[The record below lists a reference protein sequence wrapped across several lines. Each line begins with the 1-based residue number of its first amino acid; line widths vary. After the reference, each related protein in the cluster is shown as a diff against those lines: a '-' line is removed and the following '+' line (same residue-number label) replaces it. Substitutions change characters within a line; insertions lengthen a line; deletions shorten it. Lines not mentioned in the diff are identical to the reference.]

1 MTDDVFSFDAFLN
14 KNGGKRPS
22 TNSIKDKFLK
32 EVEEESIETLNEPQS
47 QEKEEEDLE
56 DIKKP
61 EFDSEQ
67 PVTQMDKKLF
77 SLDQGSHNKK
87 EVVEEYDDEDEV
99 IEITNENSSF
109 QNVEEDDDFYKL
121 YQDKNEEFS
130 CDIMIEGSS
139 PEETYAR
146 IILESEN
153 WSLVFP
159 GEIRNGK
166 CIVPIKKLNILK
178 EGEIGNIKLEVVAE
192 GNLFIP
198 WEDKFKVKLSKKVTV
213 NINESRKPVKKPIIS
228 NKIGVRVNV
237 K

>member
-1 MTDDVFSFDAFLN
+1 MTDDVFSFDDFLN
-14 KNGGKRPS
+14 KNGGKKPS
-22 TNSIKDKFLK
+22 TNSIKDKFLEEVEQESIEMLK
-32 EVEEESIETLNEPQS
+32 ESQKQEEEEKEEVEVKSTEGVSKPKVEEVEEE
-47 QEKEEEDLE
+47 
-56 DIKKP
+56 
-61 EFDSEQ
+61 
-67 PVTQMDKKLF
+67 
-77 SLDQGSHNKK
+77 
-87 EVVEEYDDEDEV
+87 EDEE
-99 IEITNENSSF
+99 EITNENAF
-109 QNVEEDDDFYKL
+109 VQNVEEDDDFYKL

-146 IILESEN
+146 IIVESEN

-192 GNLFIP
+192 GNLFVP
-198 WEDKFKVKLSKKVTV
+198 WENQFKVKLSKKVTV
-213 NINESRKPVKKPIIS
+213 NVNEGKKPVKKPIIP
-228 NKIGVRVNV
+228 NKIGVKVNV

>member
-1 MTDDVFSFDAFLN
+1 MTDDVFSFDDFLN
-14 KNGGKRPS
+14 KNGGKKPS
-22 TNSIKDKFLK
+22 TNSIKDKFLE
-32 EVEEESIETLNEPQS
+32 EVEQESIEMLKES
-47 QEKEEEDLE
+47 QKQEEEELE
-56 DIKKP
+56 VK
-61 EFDSEQ
+61 S
-67 PVTQMDKKLF
+67 T
-77 SLDQGSHNKK
+77 G
-87 EVVEEYDDEDEV
+87 EE
-99 IEITNENSSF
+99 EITNENAF
-109 QNVEEDDDFYKL
+109 VQNVEEDDDFYKL

-146 IILESEN
+146 IIVESEN

-192 GNLFIP
+192 GNLFVP
-198 WEDKFKVKLSKKVTV
+198 WENQFKVKLSKKVTV
-213 NINESRKPVKKPIIS
+213 NVNEGKKPVKKPIIP
-228 NKIGVRVNV
+228 NKIGVKVNV

>member
-1 MTDDVFSFDAFLN
+1 MTDDVFSFDDFLS

-22 TNSIKDKFLK
+22 TNSIKDKFLEEVEQESIEMLK
-32 EVEEESIETLNEPQS
+32 ESQEQEEEKVEVKSTEEVSKPKVEEE
-47 QEKEEEDLE
+47 
-56 DIKKP
+56 
-61 EFDSEQ
+61 
-67 PVTQMDKKLF
+67 
-77 SLDQGSHNKK
+77 
-87 EVVEEYDDEDEV
+87 EDEE
-99 IEITNENSSF
+99 EITNENAF
-109 QNVEEDDDFYKL
+109 VQNVEEDDDFYKL

-146 IILESEN
+146 IIVESEN

-198 WEDKFKVKLSKKVTV
+198 WENQFKVKLSKKVTV
-213 NINESRKPVKKPIIS
+213 NVNESKKPVKKPIIP
-228 NKIGVRVNV
+228 NKIGVKVNV